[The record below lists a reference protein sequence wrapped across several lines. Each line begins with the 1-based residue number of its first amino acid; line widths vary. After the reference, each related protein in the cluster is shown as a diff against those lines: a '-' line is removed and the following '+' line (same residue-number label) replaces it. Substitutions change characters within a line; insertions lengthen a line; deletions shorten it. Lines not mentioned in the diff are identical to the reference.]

1 MENLEQW
8 AEKRGPL
15 IAITE
20 AGELVRSHLAS
31 SSKMRVVITGECR
44 ELKPL
49 KSGWTMELA
58 VPIDRAVVSIPV
70 QFDRPTTDAVRKY
83 ASTYTVTHSETF
95 SSTSP

>member
-15 IAITE
+15 IAVTE

-44 ELKPL
+44 ELKC
-49 KSGWTMELA
+49 A
-58 VPIDRAVVSIPV
+58 I
-70 QFDRPTTDAVRKY
+70 
-83 ASTYTVTHSETF
+83 ASR
-95 SSTSP
+95 